1 MTAFIKCS
9 KQKKSVLGLLGA
21 IYMGYLLGCSVTVN
35 HSSLL
40 TLTPTAAETSVRIV
54 NLSTPISNTV
64 TAAPVT
70 TSFTDEIVL
79 TPSATPVAMNSLSTP
94 ESTSPAP
101 PVQAEIPSWIWYQDT
116 EANFTIA
123 YPQTW
128 IIKPGYRSGQTIF
141 SSPETNSEVR
151 IDTWPA
157 LADNWLDMVQQ
168 DRHRYIYSVTPAAI
182 DINATVIG
190 QPAFFHYQPSLA
202 GGDDMA
208 MVLFQDDDLLFNIF
222 YQSAALNDKAE
233 MGIYDEMVNSFFRST
248 QADAATVLPAGWWTQ
263 GSGSIVF
270 QEQVELKETAYQE
283 ITGTLTS
290 FDPGILVLTADD
302 GQTYK
307 IGRGGTYFEGEN
319 VDMRAF
325 TTGQLIDVVERLFVI
340 VQPLA
345 SGQFKAVY
353 TAVEKNNNW
362 QPATYQSFFDLN
374 REPLPTSL
382 APYFPPNEPLSVW
395 LRGMPTQ
402 LLPYLVDNDNG
413 GWANEVATA
422 VDVLALGTI
431 TNMAAPQLQVEK
443 LFVRTQPCLTD
454 SIAEICTGWQQQF
467 PPEPPL
473 VITATVSSLLPD
485 ERLFLLAQP
494 SNGFIEVQLDEHGV
508 LLDAMGHLL
517 TWADVLPDMRIR
529 ATGNLALAG
538 ILQAEKVVVLYEDK

>member
-1 MTAFIKCS
+1 MTASIKWS
-9 KQKKSVLGLLGA
+9 KQKKSILGLLGA
-21 IYMGYLLGCSVTVN
+21 IYIGCLLGCSVAVN

-40 TLTPTAAETSVRIV
+40 TLTPSAVETSVRIV
-54 NLSTPISNTV
+54 DLSTPISNTV

-70 TSFTDEIVL
+70 KSFADEIVL
-79 TPSATPVAMNSLSTP
+79 TPSATPVTMNSLSTP

-101 PVQAEIPSWIWYQDT
+101 PVQAEIPGWIWYQNT
-116 EANFTIA
+116 EANFTIT

-128 IIKPGYRSGQTIF
+128 IIKPGFRPGQTIF

-168 DRHRYIYSVTPAAI
+168 DRHRYIYSVTPAAMN
-182 DINATVIG
+182 INATVIG
-190 QPAFFHYQPSLA
+190 QPAFFHYQPPLA

-233 MGIYDEMVNSFFRST
+233 MGIYDEMVNSFSRST
-248 QADAATVLPAGWWTQ
+248 QADAATILPTGWALGF
-263 GSGSIVF
+263 GSVVF
-270 QEQVELKETAYQE
+270 QEQVKLKETAYQE

-290 FDPGILVLTADD
+290 FDPGIVVLTADD

-307 IGRGGTYFEGEN
+307 IGGAGTYFEGEN

-325 TTGQLIDVVERLFVI
+325 TTGQLIDVGERLFVV

-374 REPLPTSL
+374 RESLPTSL
-382 APYFPPNEPLSVW
+382 AAYFPLNEPLSIW
-395 LRGMPTQ
+395 LRGLPTQ
-402 LLPYLVDNDNG
+402 LLSYLVESDHG
-413 GWANEVATA
+413 SWANELATA
-422 VDVLALGTI
+422 TDVLALGTI
-431 TNMAAPQLQVEK
+431 TNMDPPQLHVEK
-443 LFVRTQPCLTD
+443 LYVRTQPCLTD

-467 PPEPPL
+467 PPEPLL
-473 VITATVSSLLPD
+473 VITATVSSLLP
-485 ERLFLLAQP
+485 EEGVFLLAQP
-494 SNGFIEVQLDEHGV
+494 SNGFIEVQLDEHKPLV
-508 LLDAMGHLL
+508 DTMGQLL
-517 TWADVLPDMRIR
+517 TWADVSPGMRIR
-529 ATGNLALAG
+529 ATGNLALSG
-538 ILQAEKVVVLYEDK
+538 ILQAEKVVVLQEDR

>member
-1 MTAFIKCS
+1 
-9 KQKKSVLGLLGA
+9 
-21 IYMGYLLGCSVTVN
+21 
-35 HSSLL
+35 
-40 TLTPTAAETSVRIV
+40 
-54 NLSTPISNTV
+54 
-64 TAAPVT
+64 
-70 TSFTDEIVL
+70 
-79 TPSATPVAMNSLSTP
+79 MNSLSTP

-101 PVQAEIPSWIWYQDT
+101 LVQAEIPGWIWYQDT

-123 YPQTW
+123 FPQTW
-128 IIKPGYRSGQTIF
+128 IIKPGYRPGQTIF

-168 DRHRYIYSVTPAAI
+168 DPHRYIYSVTPAAMN
-182 DINATVIG
+182 INATVIG
-190 QPAFFHYQPSLA
+190 QPAFFHYQPPLA

-233 MGIYDEMVNSFFRST
+233 MGIYDEMVNSFSRST
-248 QADAATVLPAGWWTQ
+248 QADAATILPTGWAQ
-263 GSGSIVF
+263 GFGSVVF
-270 QEQVELKETAYQE
+270 QEQVKLKETAYQE

-290 FDPGILVLTADD
+290 FDPGIVVLTADD

-307 IGRGGTYFEGEN
+307 IGGAGTYFEGEN

-325 TTGQLIDVVERLFVI
+325 TTGQLIDVGERLFVV

-382 APYFPPNEPLSVW
+382 AAYFPLNEPLSIW
-395 LRGMPTQ
+395 LRGLPTQ
-402 LLPYLVDNDNG
+402 LLSYLVESDHG
-413 GWANEVATA
+413 SWANELATA
-422 VDVLALGTI
+422 TDVLALGTI
-431 TNMAAPQLQVEK
+431 TNMDTPQLHVEK
-443 LFVRTQPCLTD
+443 LYVRTQPCLTD

-467 PPEPPL
+467 PPEPLL

-485 ERLFLLAQP
+485 EGVFLLAQP
-494 SNGFIEVQLDEHGV
+494 SNGFIEVQLDEHEPLV
-508 LLDAMGHLL
+508 DTMGQLL
-517 TWADVLPDMRIR
+517 TWADVSPGMRIR

-538 ILQAEKVVVLYEDK
+538 ILQAEKVVVLQEDR